1 MTDIRMERE
10 LLQSEGLDMRL
21 REEFGAVQLYNSV
34 RECHVV
40 ADGFFWHIALVN
52 DPSDLIGPEDEVWRT
67 VERIGQQ
74 RFGSGFSYNAG
85 CFNTGRLYEG
95 QPLTRRGTHTVNTY
109 FKDWCEVHRGSMKGP
124 RASTGYNLNVNFRA
138 LCLPQQVEDPVSDEQ
153 VDSSAKWA
161 AAQIRSGLAKRDAIW
176 HGHRCCTAKGCPGQ
190 KAYDRIDELQ
200 ELTEYYT
207 KNGLTMALSDD
218 DLKKIK
224 AIIWEDKLETDGR
237 SARKM
242 LRQASKAGD
251 LVKEIDKLGDA
262 IAVRLTGNNPTATVT
277 PDDVRSVVVDALKQ
291 ALREGTDD

>member
-10 LLQSEGLDMRL
+10 LLLSEGLDMRL
-21 REEFGAVQLYNSV
+21 REEFGAVQSYESA
-34 RECHVV
+34 RECDVV

-109 FKDWCEVHRGSMKGP
+109 FKDWCEVHKGSMKGP
-124 RASTGYNLNVNFRA
+124 RSSTGYNLNVNFRA
-138 LCLPQQVEDPVSDEQ
+138 LCLPQQVTDRVSDEQ

-190 KAYDRIDELQ
+190 IAFDRIPELQ
-200 ELTEYYT
+200 ELTENYV
-207 KNGLTMALSDD
+207 KNGLSMALSDED
-218 DLKKIK
+218 VKKIK
-224 AIIWEDKLETDGR
+224 QAIWEDPLESDGR

-242 LRQASKAGD
+242 LRQASKAPGLAD
-251 LVKEIDKLGDA
+251 QIAKRVSEIVAQSAPTGTLVNITAEQLEDA
-262 IAVRLTGNNPTATVT
+262 V
-277 PDDVRSVVVDALKQ
+277 KQ